1 MKFNQTIHVVG
12 MKASKGTLENGTAY
26 DSTKVYALVDL
37 DASKGT
43 AKGMASSE
51 FTLGTSVE
59 FDKYKHLPFPF
70 EAEAEMEIV
79 TSGRATKTVMHA
91 LKPTSRV
98 ASKAAA

>member
-1 MKFNQTIHVVG
+1 MKFNQVIHVVG
-12 MKASKGTLENGTAY
+12 MKSSKGTLENGNGY

-51 FTLGTSVE
+51 FNLGTSEE
-59 FDKYKHLPFPF
+59 FAKYKHLPFPF

-79 TSGRATKTVMHA
+79 TNGKLTKTVMHA
-91 LKPTSRV
+91 LKPVARA
-98 ASKAAA
+98 ASKAA